1 MVEEDDE
8 EQQLFMFSVQKQLA
22 HTLRR
27 PFLVALKKF
36 LFALLLVFTVTG
48 CP

>member
-1 MVEEDDE
+1 MIEGDDE
-8 EQQLFMFSVQKQLA
+8 EQQLFTFSVQKQLP
-22 HTLRR
+22 HTLRW

-36 LFALLLVFTVTG
+36 LFALLLVFTVKG